1 VKSVP
6 GRKQSRRQGEGQGYI
21 VRCGLEEAQS
31 ESARRRT
38 GIGYEVWHTQDELA
52 RDNEV
57 LHLRKGVL
65 YKSGVYAWKVLCLTP
80 GDLFADSRLIMRQG
94 PDRFPAD
101 QEPGAAVVADCCE
114 SERRHKRWQQL
125 MRNNGIRS
133 GNVCGERTEVSRGH
147 NRSTRLKAQTV
158 PERGLNE
165 RRSHQVNE

>member
-1 VKSVP
+1 VCRTWHRTNGVEVPVP
-6 GRKQSRRQGEGQGYI
+6 GRSRAEGKEKGKGYI

-80 GDLFADSRLIMRQG
+80 GDLFAEQ
-94 PDRFPAD
+94 
-101 QEPGAAVVADCCE
+101 
-114 SERRHKRWQQL
+114 
-125 MRNNGIRS
+125 
-133 GNVCGERTEVSRGH
+133 
-147 NRSTRLKAQTV
+147 
-158 PERGLNE
+158 
-165 RRSHQVNE
+165 